1 MNRIKGPR
9 MQPSTGSD
17 YGPDFDGLARNFH
30 QLFQECE
37 ALREIIRTQPGER
50 TVENI
55 ARRNDRTADLELCE
69 ARIITGPHPDAW
81 CVEGI
86 AYFDRGGNVQR
97 FSPYFVPSENDDP
110 AVLPVDADCEANE

>member
-9 MQPSTGSD
+9 MQPSAGAD
-17 YGPDFDGLARNFH
+17 YGPAFDGLARNFH

-50 TVENI
+50 LTDTFI
-55 ARRNDRTADLELCE
+55 RLDDRRTDLEVCE
-69 ARIITGPHPDAW
+69 ARILTSPHPYAW

-86 AYFDRGGNVQR
+86 AYFDRGGKVQR
-97 FSPYFVPSENDDP
+97 FAPYFVPSENDDP
-110 AVLPVDADCEANE
+110 NVLPVDSEADE